1 METLNAEM
9 EEKLNIHPDS
19 MKVKEKI
26 KILVMEDSE
35 FYNAFITRQIKLVL
49 DSIGYFHDLE
59 FELIPYMDV
68 NYCVSDIKSNRFN
81 GAMTIAFLDYY
92 LSQGLNGLKLSK
104 MIKSISKRNKVVL
117 FTQSDDFNL
126 WKKLRSS
133 QALACLH
140 KHEFTTSKCRDI
152 LEKILLKGKYS

>member
-1 METLNAEM
+1 MEIVKADM
-9 EEKLNIHPDS
+9 EEKFKNQSVTL
-19 MKVKEKI
+19 KTKKRI

-92 LSQGLNGLKLSK
+92 LSQGINGLTLSK
-104 MIKSISKRNKVVL
+104 MIKSISKKNKVVL

-126 WKKLRSS
+126 WKKLKNS

-140 KHEFTTSKCRDI
+140 KHEFTASKCRAI
-152 LEKILLKGKYS
+152 LEKVLL